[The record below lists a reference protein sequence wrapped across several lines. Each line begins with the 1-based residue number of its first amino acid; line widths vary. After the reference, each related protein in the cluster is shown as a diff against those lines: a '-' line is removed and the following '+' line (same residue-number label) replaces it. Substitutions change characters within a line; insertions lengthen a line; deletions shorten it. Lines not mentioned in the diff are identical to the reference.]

1 MLLSKEEIKEKM
13 KILAIT
19 KVFKTIKNASA
30 FIIQNIKRRLDNE
43 EAFCCRSISLL
54 SINKEK
60 P

>member
-30 FIIQNIKRRLDNE
+30 FYYKR
-43 EAFCCRSISLL
+43 
-54 SINKEK
+54 
-60 P
+60 

>member
-1 MLLSKEEIKEKM
+1 MLLFKEKIKEKM

-19 KVFKTIKNASA
+19 NVFKTIKNALLFITKDKEKTQTMKRA
-30 FIIQNIKRRLDNE
+30 FR
-43 EAFCCRSISLL
+43 CGSISLL